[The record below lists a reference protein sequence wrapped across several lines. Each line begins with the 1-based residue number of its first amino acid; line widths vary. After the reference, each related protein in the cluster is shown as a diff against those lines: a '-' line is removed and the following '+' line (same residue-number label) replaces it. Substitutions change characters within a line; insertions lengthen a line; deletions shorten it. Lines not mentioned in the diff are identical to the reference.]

1 MNRLCPTTSECKTK
15 SSRVR
20 ADQPIQHSFA
30 FDVSGCEQCSNVLPE
45 LRIKADLLGIYTQSA
60 DRLRMPSVATTV
72 VPTIPT
78 GCLFSVSLHAGSGTP
93 TSACA
98 LSIDSYTDV
107 PTHVFEFTDGWT
119 ADTLGE
125 PRDFAS

>member
-1 MNRLCPTTSECKTK
+1 MQNQKLESTRRSADSAFVCVRCVRLRT
-15 SSRVR
+15 V
-20 ADQPIQHSFA
+20 F
-30 FDVSGCEQCSNVLPE
+30 EQFLPE

-119 ADTLGE
+119 ADTLGRT
-125 PRDFAS
+125 PRFC